1 MEPEEDDL
9 DDSLYDDELGDD
21 SELYGN
27 DDSEEQPLHHYGGDH
42 YGDSFDDD
50 FADFNGG
57 NMDSEPVFSSEG
69 EAEFFHET

>member
-9 DDSLYDDELGDD
+9 EDSSLYGEEDDYGDLED
-21 SELYGN
+21 ESEMDAI
-27 DDSEEQPLHHYGGDH
+27 DDSEEQPLYHGDH

-50 FADFNGG
+50 FNGTK
-57 NMDSEPVFSSEG
+57 NSEPVFSSEG